1 MSNDHHIRLSGLLK
15 ELIATYIRNEANS
28 NPLITITS
36 IDLSPDTKRAIVFF
50 TTIPDSGE
58 NDALVYLKRN
68 ATNIRNYL
76 KKKARIKNIP
86 HLEIMIDAGERHRQN
101 MDELV
106 RNIADGKKK

>member
-1 MSNDHHIRLSGLLK
+1 MSNDHHIRLAGLLK

-28 NPLITITS
+28 NPLITITN

-50 TTIPDSGE
+50 TTIPDNGE
-58 NDALVYLKRN
+58 NNALIYLKRS
-68 ATNIRNYL
+68 ATDVRNYL

-86 HLEIMIDAGERHRQN
+86 HLEFMIDAGERHRQH

-106 RNIADGKKK
+106 REIADEKKE